1 MHERMF
7 VEDQLLQ
14 EKYDAILDP
23 IHIPDKYKINKA
35 YYQKYE
41 THKVHFYPKEL
52 DNRAKSLIK
61 RVPTLK
67 GDSLKMFNKDFSP
80 LFEEDHVLK
89 KLPQTYLCVV
99 EFDMLKD
106 EILIY
111 SERLRKNG
119 IFQ

>member
-1 MHERMF
+1 MF
-7 VEDQLLQ
+7 VEDKLLKA
-14 EKYDAILDP
+14 KYDAILDP
-23 IHIPDKYKINKA
+23 IHIPAKYKINKA
-35 YYQKYE
+35 YYPKHETQKI
-41 THKVHFYPKEL
+41 HFYPKEL
-52 DNRAKSLIK
+52 DDRANLLIK

-67 GDSLKMFNKDFSP
+67 DDSLKMFNKDFSP
-80 LFEEDHVLK
+80 LLEDDHVLK

-119 IFQ
+119 IFITIV